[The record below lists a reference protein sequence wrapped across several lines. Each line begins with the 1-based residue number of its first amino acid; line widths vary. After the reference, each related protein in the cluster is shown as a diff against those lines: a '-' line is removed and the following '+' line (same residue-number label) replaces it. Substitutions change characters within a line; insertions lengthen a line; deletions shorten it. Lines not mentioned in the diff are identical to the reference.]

1 MKPKISRIRSIKA
14 LKAIAGLILLMMLA
28 VILPACS
35 GGTPAEF
42 AVGSPAPAFSL
53 PTSDGGSV
61 ALSDYVGTK
70 PALLYFHMALG

>member
-1 MKPKISRIRSIKA
+1 MKPKIFSTTPTNPLKA
-14 LKAIAGLILLMMLA
+14 LAGLILLVTLA

-35 GGTPAEF
+35 GGAPVEF
-42 AVGSPAPAFSL
+42 SVGSPAPVFSL
-53 PTSDGGSV
+53 PTSDGGTV

>member
-1 MKPKISRIRSIKA
+1 MKPIALHPFPFRT
-14 LKAIAGLILLMMLA
+14 LKAMASLILLVALA
-28 VILPACS
+28 FILPACS
-35 GGTPAEF
+35 GGAPAEF